1 MLLGIVPW
9 FLIIF
14 IMDYVIHVNLFIKT
28 FVVLGGVIY
37 PTELFMWF
45 FFLVENLQV
54 FNCNIT

>member
-28 FVVLGGVIY
+28 FVVLGVVIY